1 MLANASLL
9 TCSTKFTIQ
18 SKHKVVQLKQE
29 VITMKNYRIELL
41 ITKNRARLE
50 RMIKEDYSRNKILR
64 QSQKLDKY
72 INIIMRELVK

>member
-1 MLANASLL
+1 
-9 TCSTKFTIQ
+9 
-18 SKHKVVQLKQE
+18 
-29 VITMKNYRIELL
+29 MKNYRIELL

-72 INIIMRELVK
+72 INIIMRELVKQFSFSIINKVLQILKAVIL

>member
-1 MLANASLL
+1 
-9 TCSTKFTIQ
+9 
-18 SKHKVVQLKQE
+18 
-29 VITMKNYRIELL
+29 MKNYRIELL

-50 RMIKEDYSRNKILR
+50 RMIKEDHSRNKILR

>member
-1 MLANASLL
+1 M
-9 TCSTKFTIQ
+9 
-18 SKHKVVQLKQE
+18 VQLKQE

>member
-1 MLANASLL
+1 
-9 TCSTKFTIQ
+9 
-18 SKHKVVQLKQE
+18 
-29 VITMKNYRIELL
+29 MKNYRIELL

-50 RMIKEDYSRNKILR
+50 RMIKEDYSKSKILR

>member
-1 MLANASLL
+1 
-9 TCSTKFTIQ
+9 
-18 SKHKVVQLKQE
+18 
-29 VITMKNYRIELL
+29 MKNYRIELL

-50 RMIKEDYSRNKILR
+50 RMIKEDYSKNKILR

>member
-1 MLANASLL
+1 
-9 TCSTKFTIQ
+9 
-18 SKHKVVQLKQE
+18 VVQLKQE

>member
-1 MLANASLL
+1 
-9 TCSTKFTIQ
+9 
-18 SKHKVVQLKQE
+18 
-29 VITMKNYRIELL
+29 MKNYRIELL

-72 INIIMRELVK
+72 INIIMRELIKQFSFSIINKVLQILKAVIL